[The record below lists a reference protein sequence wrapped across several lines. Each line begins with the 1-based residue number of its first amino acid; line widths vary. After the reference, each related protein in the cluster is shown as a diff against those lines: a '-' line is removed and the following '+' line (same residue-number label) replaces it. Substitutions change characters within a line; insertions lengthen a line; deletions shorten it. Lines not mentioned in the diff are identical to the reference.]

1 MSNSTN
7 LANYIPAVTGT
18 PQAPFAIGAQS
29 TQAGNPM
36 QAITNAYSPG
46 DQFEVVLDPITGQK
60 ISRKVENIDPWSLE
74 GLTKD
79 ITPSKVLQGVA
90 AIGGFVQQMRAMGMQ
105 EEQIENILQNYR
117 EQMDYTRNR
126 ERYAQGERAYARQ
139 KNWEVRNPDKDPA
152 SNPNKSYEQ
161 AMREYDQQMGTTYR

>member
-1 MSNSTN
+1 
-7 LANYIPAVTGT
+7 
-18 PQAPFAIGAQS
+18 
-29 TQAGNPM
+29 
-36 QAITNAYSPG
+36 
-46 DQFEVVLDPITGQK
+46 
-60 ISRKVENIDPWSLE
+60 
-74 GLTKD
+74 LTKD

-139 KNWEVRNPDKDPA
+139 KNWEVRNPDRDPA